1 MKVGAISRERF
12 QIREAVMGA
21 SRAELF
27 TQIPGVDVTEMD
39 EGSYR
44 INAPRNAL
52 EVLRGLGLLP
62 IDAVL
67 DFSRYEPQAHPIAP
81 ARRLFEHQRV
91 AVDRA
96 TSRGSLLLGDQMGL
110 GKTTSAACSA
120 RALQERGRPTLILA
134 PSYLSAVWR
143 AELDALGFLS
153 DGAGEGSNLF
163 VCKGSKPGDAVGLLG
178 AEWVF
183 CHYDILRHWWSTLK
197 FTRWSSVIFDEA
209 HLVKNA
215 KSQRGRAAHL
225 VTPGTAAR
233 FVLTGTPVQN
243 NIAEAHALLEL
254 TTGPSTWGS
263 SFNFRKRYAGAYQTD
278 YGLVDS
284 SPTNTDELQLRLDEV
299 YLRRDVS
306 VLEDKL
312 PERTRRKLTVDLTP
326 TVREKVEALLAG
338 YSPREILDAI
348 RRSRLSDKTL
358 EWIMKLRQ
366 ATSAAKF
373 SATVELVQ
381 GLLDQGD
388 SVLIFAWTRA
398 MVEKIAGAVE
408 GMCGTHAVRHVH
420 GGYTQVERDGSV
432 QMWKATTTPAALVAT
447 YDTLG
452 TGHTL
457 TKANHVVFHDLDMVP
472 ARMLQAE
479 ARVYRIGATRP
490 VQSWWMVAEHTLDS
504 FIFNLIQ
511 RKAPATA
518 VFGEMGTSDLSDF
531 LGEEDQDALDLIA
544 WSLEKGAL

>member
-1 MKVGAISRERF
+1 MGSR
-12 QIREAVMGA
+12 
-21 SRAELF
+21 RAELF

-52 EVLRGLGLLP
+52 EVLRGAGLLP
-62 IDAVL
+62 TDAVL
-67 DFSRYEPQAHPIAP
+67 DFSRYEPQAQPIAP
-81 ARRLFEHQRV
+81 ARKLFEHQRF

-134 PSYLSAVWR
+134 PSYLCAVWR

-153 DGAGEGSNLF
+153 DGAGEGANLF

-215 KSQRGRAAHL
+215 RSQRGKAAHL

-254 TTGPSTWGS
+254 TTGPGTWGS
-263 SFNFRKRYAGAYQTD
+263 NFNFRKRYAGAYQTD
-278 YGLVDS
+278 YGFVDS

-306 VLEDKL
+306 VLKDKL
-312 PERTRRKLTVDLTP
+312 PERTRRKLTVDLSP
-326 TVREKVEALLAG
+326 EVRQKVEALLEG
-338 YSPREILDAI
+338 YSSREILDAI

-358 EWIMKLRQ
+358 GWIMKLRQ

-373 SATVELVQ
+373 SATVELAQ

-398 MVEKIAGAVE
+398 MVEKIAGGLSGATV
-408 GMCGTHAVRHVH
+408 VH
-420 GGYTQVERDGSV
+420 GGLSQSLRDIQVAAWKGSSI
-432 QMWKATTTPAALVAT
+432 PAALVAT

-457 TKANHVVFHDLDMVP
+457 TKANHVAFHDLDMVP

-504 FIFNLIQ
+504 FIFNLVQ

-531 LGEEDQDALDLIA
+531 LGEEDQDALDLVA